1 MKSTRMQNSRAS
13 DPYADYPAN
22 FDYAHS
28 CGVIYGWFSAKGLT
42 RLELPHA
49 ERGPIH
55 RSVLHSSAND
65 TRVRALKSALE
76 RYFSGLREDFSEVP
90 LDLDHASDFQ
100 REVWEGARNVPWGH
114 SMTYGELTTRLNMPR
129 TASRAVG
136 HALGQNR
143 IAIVIPCHR
152 FIGADGK
159 LHGFAAGLA
168 WKRNLLALEGI
179 LLH

>member
-1 MKSTRMQNSRAS
+1 MWSTAAS
-13 DPYADYPAN
+13 VAPRYYLDMDYPPN
-22 FDYAHS
+22 FDYAHRM
-28 CGVIYGWFSAKGLT
+28 GTIYGWFSMKGLT

-49 ERGPIH
+49 ERGAEH
-55 RSVLHSSAND
+55 RSVLHSGVND
-65 TRVRALKSALE
+65 LRVYALKSALE
-76 RYFSGLREDFSEVP
+76 RYFSGLREDFSEIP
-90 LDLDHASDFQ
+90 LDLDDASEFQ
-100 REVWEGARNVPWGH
+100 REVWEGARTVPWGL
-114 SMTYGELTTRLNMPR
+114 SMTYGELTTRLKKHKS
-129 TASRAVG
+129 ASRAVG

-168 WKRNLLALEGI
+168 WKRELLALEGI